1 MWKRRLAWLIIIIAA
16 AFLYLFS
23 NESVTLALLLVCL
36 LMPVVSAVVL
46 LFSSKK
52 VRVRFDSAEV
62 NEENIRFKVVIDNPG
77 ILPMPEIEI
86 PVRCTNL
93 RTGETDEVT
102 INGSAMSK
110 NERAVFIETA
120 SRHSGRYELTS
131 DNALVMD
138 PLRLLSRKVAVDQ
151 KLSLTVMPKIF
162 DMKMSVT
169 NSAASMLDSEQYS
182 RSRKGIEPGE
192 VRSIREYVPGD
203 PIKNIHWKL
212 SEKTDKMLVKELELP
227 VTDQI
232 IVMLDTFTDGSITED
247 EMDAVASVY
256 VSLMAALLTE
266 GLEFSAGW
274 IDPDRSRPVISKILS
289 EEDFIAATSRF
300 LAVPK
305 MYQNSAVDLLG
316 RELPDSRYAHIII
329 AGSQI
334 PDDLDLLANGG
345 QVTLL
350 LCGGESSV
358 AIGEGGNIIGFGED
372 SFEDDLA
379 EIEV

>member
-1 MWKRRLAWLIIIIAA
+1 MWKRRLSWLIIIIAA

-36 LMPVVSAVVL
+36 LSPAVSAAVL

-52 VRVRFDSAEV
+52 VRVRFESAEI

-77 ILPMPEIEI
+77 ILPMSEIEI

-93 RTGETDEVT
+93 RTGETDEVM

-110 NERAVFIETA
+110 NERAVFIRTS
-120 SRHSGRYELTS
+120 SRHSGRYELRA

-138 PLRLLSRKVAVDQ
+138 PLRLWSKKVIVDQ

-162 DMKMSVT
+162 DMRLNVT
-169 NSAASMLDSEQYS
+169 NSAASMIDSEQYS

-232 IVMLDTFTDGSITED
+232 IVMLDTFTDGSITEN
-247 EMDAVASVY
+247 EMDSIASVY
-256 VSLMAALLTE
+256 VSLMIALLTE

-274 IDPDRSRPVISKILS
+274 IDPAGSRPVINKILT
-289 EEDFIAATSRF
+289 EEDFVSATSRF
-300 LAVPK
+300 LAVPR

-334 PDDLDLLANGG
+334 PDDLDMLANGG

-350 LCGGESSV
+350 LCGGESSMTV
-358 AIGEGGNIIGFGED
+358 GEGANIIGFGED